1 MPRTF
6 VATVVFVTAMTTLVV
21 CNIRLGIGIKFMN
34 PVVRSVWFEPLV
46 TADKPQ
52 VTTHRLQYIL
62 VMTTGLAI

>member
-1 MPRTF
+1 MSHTGIHLVELFSRMPRTF

-52 VTTHRLQYIL
+52 
-62 VMTTGLAI
+62 